1 MTSSVHLSAT
11 SVIALTQ
18 LPSLPAEKRVS
29 RKTSTGQP
37 SNFKDTHISQQLN
50 CEIVIIVREH
60 RILQLLQLHHSY
72 IAEPYSKANH
82 INVVM

>member
-1 MTSSVHLSAT
+1 MTSSVHLSVT
-11 SVIALTQ
+11 YVIALTQ
-18 LPSLPAEKRVS
+18 PRSLPAEKRVS

-50 CEIVIIVREH
+50 CEFVIIVREH
-60 RILQLLQLHHSY
+60 RIIRLLQLHQSY
-72 IAEPYSKANH
+72 IAEPYSEVNH